1 MKIGTDIYIEDQ
13 SKHKYFGVV
22 KDITE
27 DQVGATFG
35 TDEIIYHNKQDI
47 KIS

>member
-1 MKIGTDIYIEDQ
+1 MKIGDSIYITDSDNQ
-13 SKHKYFGVV
+13 KYFGVV

-27 DQVGATFG
+27 DKVGATFG
-35 TDEIIYHNKQDI
+35 TDEIIYHNKTDI